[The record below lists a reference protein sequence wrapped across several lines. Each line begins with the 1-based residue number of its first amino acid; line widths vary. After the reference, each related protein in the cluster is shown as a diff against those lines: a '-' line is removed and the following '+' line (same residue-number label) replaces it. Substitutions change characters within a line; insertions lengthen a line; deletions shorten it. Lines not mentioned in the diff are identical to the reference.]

1 MWEVRR
7 LKLTPNTSGSFIQ
20 QIHMAISKLKA
31 KEPSKVEP
39 SKPKILIYGASGVG
53 KTFFSLDFPN
63 CYYIDTEGGAA
74 RTHYMEKL
82 TKSGGMIMGPE
93 DGSLDPDVVI
103 SQFQALATEK
113 HGFKTVVLDS
123 ATKLFNTLIA
133 NEAEKLGD
141 RVAFGNDKKPAIAFM
156 RRLVNWIHR
165 LDMNVVAICHEAA
178 EWGVDAKGDRVEIGK
193 TFDCWPKIEYEL
205 DLAFQVT
212 KQGSSRYGVVR
223 KSRLLGFPDR
233 ERFPLSYEEFA
244 LRYGKD
250 VIEKAVVAITL
261 ATPEQVAEIER
272 LASVIKLPDEDKQKW
287 LTKASASEW
296 NELSTEQANKVIA
309 ALNAKINPPTK

>member
-1 MWEVRR
+1 
-7 LKLTPNTSGSFIQ
+7 
-20 QIHMAISKLKA
+20 MASKLKA

-39 SKPKILIYGASGVG
+39 SKPKILIYGNAGYG

-74 RTHYMEKL
+74 RTHYMDKL
-82 TKSGGMIMGPE
+82 TKSGGMILGPE

-113 HGFKTVVLDS
+113 HGFKTVVVDS
-123 ATKLFNTLIA
+123 ITKLFNSIVAT
-133 NEAEKLGD
+133 EAERLGEKD
-141 RVAFGNDKKPAIAFM
+141 AFGASKKPAVAFM

-165 LDMNVVAICHEAA
+165 VDMNVILICHLKD
-178 EWGVDAKGDRVEIGK
+178 EWGQDSQGNRVQTGV
-193 TFDCWPKIEYEL
+193 TFDCWDKLEYEL

-212 KQGSSRYGVVR
+212 KQGNSRYGMVR
-223 KSRLLGFPDR
+223 KSRLLGFPDKDK
-233 ERFPLSYEEFA
+233 FPLTYDEFA

-250 VIEKAVVAITL
+250 VIEKSVAVITL
-261 ATPEQVAEIER
+261 AAPEQVAEIER
-272 LASVIKLPDEDKQKW
+272 LASVIKMTDDEKQKW

-296 NELSTEQANKVIA
+296 NELSTEQADKAIA

>member
-1 MWEVRR
+1 
-7 LKLTPNTSGSFIQ
+7 
-20 QIHMAISKLKA
+20 MAISKLKA
-31 KEPSKVEP
+31 KAPSQVEP
-39 SKPKILIYGASGVG
+39 SKPKILIFGASGFG
-53 KTFFSLDFPN
+53 KTWFSLDFQN
-63 CYYIDTEGGAA
+63 CFYLDTEGGAS

-113 HGFKTVVLDS
+113 HGFKTVVVDS
-123 ATKLFNTLIA
+123 ITKLFNSIVA
-133 NEAEKLGD
+133 NEAERLGEKD
-141 RVAFGNDKKPAIAFM
+141 AFGASKKPALSFM

-165 LDMNVVAICHEAA
+165 LDMNVILICHQKD
-178 EWGVDAKGDRVEIGK
+178 EWGQDAQGNRIQTGV
-193 TFDCWPKIEYEL
+193 TFDCWDKLEYEL

-212 KQGSSRYGVVR
+212 KQGNSRYGVVR
-223 KSRLLGFPDR
+223 KSRLLGFPDKDK
-233 ERFPLSYEEFA
+233 FPLTYDEFA

-250 VIEKAVVAITL
+250 VIEKEVAVITL
-261 ATPEQVAEIER
+261 AAPEQVAEIER
-272 LASVIKLPDEDKQKW
+272 LSSVIKMTDDEKQKW

-296 NELSTEQANKVIA
+296 NELSTEQADKAIA